1 MDIHNLA
8 DIHIYNLQFQNHVQG
23 SEHTATLNQDFI
35 SQALQKLW
43 ILLFELKQ
51 PEHGLLSLTITS

>member
-23 SEHTATLNQDFI
+23 WEHTATLNQDLI
-35 SQALQKLW
+35 GEALLKLW
-43 ILLFELKQ
+43 ILLFVLKNN
-51 PEHGLLSLTITS
+51 HNMTLFH